1 MQMPQLQLT
10 SIQLVRAC
18 VEPPAGIE
26 PATSSLPFVWSR
38 SYRGVGAGQR
48 DVSDRQAPPVPAP
61 YGMQMAR

>member
-26 PATSSLPFVWSR
+26 PATSSYLPCVLSR
-38 SYRGVGAGQR
+38 TYRGATAGH
-48 DVSDRQAPPVPAP
+48 P
-61 YGMQMAR
+61 